1 MKLHFVTL
9 RRTKDNQ
16 LECTSKD
23 RAKKLWH
30 ICDPSLNRDY
40 HFIEKN
46 SFKKFKSM
54 CNTTLF

>member
-23 RAKKLWH
+23 KAKKLWH
-30 ICDPSLNRDY
+30 ICDPS
-40 HFIEKN
+40 
-46 SFKKFKSM
+46 FKKRLSFYREK
-54 CNTTLF
+54 FF